1 ILAAARLQWS
11 ALLWQRR
18 TSEAQLFAHDSS
30 PSRSR
35 IVGVFSIARRKRNHV
50 LNSMRRASTQEIP
63 PRSKTT
69 TPHPP
74 PCSSRSVVFSAC
86 SSRFHGFVLLT
97 PLRAW
102 GGGLDSR
109 SIGKDRCG

>member
-1 ILAAARLQWS
+1 MVSTARLHLS
-11 ALLWQRR
+11 AFRRHRR
-18 TSEAQLFAHDSS
+18 TNEAQLFAQDSS
-30 PSRSR
+30 PNRSR

-74 PCSSRSVVFSAC
+74 PCNSKSVVFSAC
-86 SSRFHGFVLLT
+86 SRRFHGLTLL
-97 PLRAW
+97 PLLRTW
-102 GGGLDSR
+102 
-109 SIGKDRCG
+109 